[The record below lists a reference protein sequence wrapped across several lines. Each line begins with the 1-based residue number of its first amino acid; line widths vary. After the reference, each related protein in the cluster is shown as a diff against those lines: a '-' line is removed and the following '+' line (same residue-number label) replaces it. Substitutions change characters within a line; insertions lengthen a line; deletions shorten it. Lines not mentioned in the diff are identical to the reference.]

1 MSVEKWKEHFRS
13 MAKGN
18 IPLDEIYVL
27 NQRGRGIGHSRKG
40 KIVYHLHQKGSGP
53 SPIISPVAQGL
64 AQAQSKI
71 TRQGGIKR
79 HVTSSTC
86 RKVSRTHRVK
96 IKRLSKPR
104 TQKKKSKKEKKKV
117 TKKKT
122 SRRRDI
128 FG

>member
-27 NQRGRGIGHSRKG
+27 NQRGRGLGHSRKG
-40 KIVYHLHQKGSGP
+40 KIVYRLHQKGSGP
-53 SPIISPVAQGL
+53 CTIISPVAQGL

-79 HVTSSTC
+79 RVTPSKH

-96 IKRLSKPR
+96 IKQLSKPR
-104 TQKKKSKKEKKKV
+104 TQKKKSKKKKM
-117 TKKKT
+117 TKNKT

>member
-18 IPLDEIYVL
+18 IPLDQIYVL
-27 NQRGRGIGHSRKG
+27 NQRGQGLGHSRKG
-40 KIVYHLHQKGSGP
+40 KIVYRLYQKGSGP
-53 SPIISPVAQGL
+53 STIISPVAQGL
-64 AQAQSKI
+64 AQSQSKI

-79 HVTSSTC
+79 RVTPSTH

-104 TQKKKSKKEKKKV
+104 TQKKKSKKKKV

>member
-27 NQRGRGIGHSRKG
+27 NQRGRGLSHSCKG
-40 KIVYHLHQKGSGP
+40 KIVYRLHQKGSGP
-53 SPIISPVAQGL
+53 STIISPVAQGL

-79 HVTSSTC
+79 HVTPSTC
-86 RKVSRTHRVK
+86 RKVSRTRRVK

-104 TQKKKSKKEKKKV
+104 TQKKKSKKKKV

>member
-27 NQRGRGIGHSRKG
+27 NQRGRGLGHSRKG
-40 KIVYHLHQKGSGP
+40 KIVYRLHQKGSGP
-53 SPIISPVAQGL
+53 STIISPVAQGL

-79 HVTSSTC
+79 RVTPSTH
-86 RKVSRTHRVK
+86 RKVSRTRRVK

-104 TQKKKSKKEKKKV
+104 TQKKKSKKKKV

>member
-27 NQRGRGIGHSRKG
+27 NQQGRGLGHSRKG
-40 KIVYHLHQKGSGP
+40 KIVYRLHQKGSGP
-53 SPIISPVAQGL
+53 STIISPVAQGL

-79 HVTSSTC
+79 HVTPSTC
-86 RKVSRTHRVK
+86 RKVSRTRRVK

-104 TQKKKSKKEKKKV
+104 TQKKKSKKKKKV
-117 TKKKT
+117 TKRKP

>member
-1 MSVEKWKEHFRS
+1 MSVEKWKEHFHS

-27 NQRGRGIGHSRKG
+27 NQRGQGLGHSHKG
-40 KIVYHLHQKGSGP
+40 KIVYRLHQKGSGP
-53 SPIISPVAQGL
+53 STIISPVAQGL

-79 HVTSSTC
+79 RVTPSTH
-86 RKVSRTHRVK
+86 RKVSRTCRVK

-104 TQKKKSKKEKKKV
+104 TQKKKSKKKKA

>member
-27 NQRGRGIGHSRKG
+27 NQRGQGLGHSRKG

-53 SPIISPVAQGL
+53 STIISPVAQGL

-79 HVTSSTC
+79 RVTPSTH
-86 RKVSRTHRVK
+86 RKVSRTRRVK

-104 TQKKKSKKEKKKV
+104 TQKKKSKKKKV